1 MSRSRS
7 RSKKQRRSK
16 FSTRKSPT
24 RPPSDERRHMYMKE
38 LYKNLDNDDLNEL
51 LRHTKK
57 KPTMKERIFGKFM
70 FI

>member
-1 MSRSRS
+1 
-7 RSKKQRRSK
+7 
-16 FSTRKSPT
+16 
-24 RPPSDERRHMYMKE
+24 MKE